1 MLTVSFNLKQR
12 GSPLLQELKSNKA
25 VLDNNWGFLMTF
37 CTKLSGGLL
46 ENNQA
51 EYEKFTTLYER
62 PWRIAHFDFVTI
74 FVKVDK
80 LTVGV
85 KKKI

>member
-1 MLTVSFNLKQR
+1 MI
-12 GSPLLQELKSNKA
+12 
-25 VLDNNWGFLMTF
+25 F

-62 PWRIAHFDFVTI
+62 PWRIAHFDLVTI